1 MLNRSSCPLIDARQ
15 GALHAL
21 TQAAAQA
28 GSRIS
33 ISINR
38 SPAYETGA
46 NASRLM
52 PGASRLVA
60 MISSPPYLWI
70 LPPASAMASERS
82 TIKRLSRFSANVCG
96 DLHRPDSAREPA
108 SMSSPARMSD
118 GTGWDLIRSGSFGS
132 RTVQTRVSKPRRRSS
147 ADAQLQSSI
156 SGPRRFSIRSQSG
169 RQSARPDGSAP
180 GSRPAESRRSR
191 AFAEDRVLAGR
202 WSRR

>member
-33 ISINR
+33 ISVNR

-60 MISSPPYLWI
+60 MISSPQQY
-70 LPPASAMASERS
+70 AGFR
-82 TIKRLSRFSANVCG
+82 
-96 DLHRPDSAREPA
+96 
-108 SMSSPARMSD
+108 
-118 GTGWDLIRSGSFGS
+118 RSGDGE
-132 RTVQTRVSKPRRRSS
+132 RKIDDKAVEQVQRKCLR
-147 ADAQLQSSI
+147 
-156 SGPRRFSIRSQSG
+156 
-169 RQSARPDGSAP
+169 
-180 GSRPAESRRSR
+180 
-191 AFAEDRVLAGR
+191 
-202 WSRR
+202 